1 MNLSLY
7 LIVVLIWG
15 TTWIAIKFQLG
26 DVPIENSIL
35 YRFIIASILLIVFL
49 FATRR
54 LKPLTR
60 NDHFFCLLQGGFLFC
75 FNFYAMYK
83 AISYIESGLISVIF
97 TMSIIF
103 NALNNWICYKALP
116 EKKVIIGSLIG
127 ILGIFLV
134 FSPDFLNIEI
144 DIFRLTGIG
153 LAMLGTYFFSCGNI
167 VTVRHKKHNLQL
179 ATTNAWGMLYGAII
193 MFFINLVSIGGFT
206 VSTGPTYLLSLLFLA
221 IPGTILA
228 FAAYLSLISRIGPN
242 KAAYT
247 TVLFPL
253 IALSISYYIE
263 GYRPTYLAI
272 MGLALALIG
281 NIIIF
286 YKPLRK
292 CPRA

>member
-1 MNLSLY
+1 MNLLLY

-26 DVPIENSIL
+26 DIPVENSIL
-35 YRFIIASILLIVFL
+35 YRFTIASVLLIGFL
-49 FATRR
+49 FVTKK
-54 LKPLTR
+54 LKPLTK

-75 FNFYAMYK
+75 FNFYAIYK
-83 AISYIESGLISVIF
+83 ATNYIESGLVSVIF

-103 NALNNWICYKALP
+103 NVFNNWVYYRTLP

-127 ILGIFLV
+127 ILGIVLV
-134 FSPDFLNIEI
+134 FLPDFLKVEI
-144 DIFRLTGIG
+144 DIFRLNGIA

-167 VTVRHKKHNLQL
+167 ITVRHKKHNLKI

-193 MFFINLVSIGGFT
+193 MLFINLVNIEGFT
-206 VSTGPTYLLSLLFLA
+206 VSADPTYLLSLLFLA

-228 FAAYLSLISRIGPN
+228 FAAYLSLINRIGPS
-242 KAAYT
+242 KAAYA

-253 IALSISYYIE
+253 IALSISYYLE
-263 GYRPTYLAI
+263 GYRPSDLAI
-272 MGLALALIG
+272 TGLVLAIIG

-286 YKPLRK
+286 YKPLKTRG
-292 CPRA
+292 